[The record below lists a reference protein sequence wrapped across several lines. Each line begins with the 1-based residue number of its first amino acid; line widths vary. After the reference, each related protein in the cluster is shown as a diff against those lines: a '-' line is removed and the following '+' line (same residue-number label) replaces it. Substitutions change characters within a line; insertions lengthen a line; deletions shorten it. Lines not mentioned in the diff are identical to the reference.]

1 MSATLIDN
9 DDGTCYDDD
18 NADDIDDD
26 EGHVFENDED
36 SNKKN
41 DNEYVLW
48 VKEQGISFVPVH
60 INLAKV
66 DIRT

>member
-1 MSATLIDN
+1 MDN
-9 DDGTCYDDD
+9 DDGTGYDDD
-18 NADDIDDD
+18 NADDSDDDDD

-36 SNKKN
+36 RNKKK
-41 DNEYVLW
+41 DDIVYVLW
-48 VKEQGISFVPVH
+48 VKEQGTRFAPVH